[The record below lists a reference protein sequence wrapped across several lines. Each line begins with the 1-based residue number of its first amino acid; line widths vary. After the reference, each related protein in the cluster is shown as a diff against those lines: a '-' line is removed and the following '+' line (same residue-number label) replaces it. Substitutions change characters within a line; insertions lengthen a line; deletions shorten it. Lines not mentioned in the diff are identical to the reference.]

1 MWLFETGGYWLW
13 RRGRMVPPA
22 RGFSL
27 AVDMLD
33 AVEEML
39 VCRLD
44 TLGLLRMEPVRDRVW
59 V

>member
-1 MWLFETGGYWLW
+1 
-13 RRGRMVPPA
+13 MVPPA
-22 RGFSL
+22 LVFSL

-59 V
+59 VWVWAGAWGC